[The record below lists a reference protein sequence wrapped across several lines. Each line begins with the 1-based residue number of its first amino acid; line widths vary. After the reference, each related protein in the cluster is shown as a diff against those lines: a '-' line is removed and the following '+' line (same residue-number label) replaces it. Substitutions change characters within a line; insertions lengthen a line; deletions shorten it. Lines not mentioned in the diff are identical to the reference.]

1 MQKQLEPGRG
11 WRWRRLKSAVAGEAT
26 LLLIVAVLLVRVFGN
41 CAGDAMGTRGRPEPA
56 VAERKEEVIAE
67 WQAKWEKERLH
78 PCEMVTCEPNEP
90 TRPRQVVYRAG
101 DVRPGS

>member
-11 WRWRRLKSAVAGEAT
+11 WRWRRLKAAVAGEAT

-67 WQAKWEKERLH
+67 WQAKWEEKQLSRI
-78 PCEMVTCEPNEP
+78 CDMSTCEPTEP
-90 TRPRQVVYRAG
+90 PPKVVYRAG